1 MNNYL
6 KQTKKAIS
14 GVTGID
20 PSEVKGTDQLEG
32 DLNVGNLELVEIL
45 ENLEEEFTVE
55 LMEEKDK
62 LEVVSDLVDL
72 LTEKLE

>member
-1 MNNYL
+1 M
-6 KQTKKAIS
+6 
-14 GVTGID
+14 
-20 PSEVKGTDQLEG
+20 
-32 DLNVGNLELVEIL
+32 GNLELVEIL

>member
-14 GVTGID
+14 VVTGVD
-20 PSEVKGTDQLEG
+20 PSEINGTDQLGG

>member
-14 GVTGID
+14 GVTGVD
-20 PSEVKGTDQLEG
+20 PSEIKGADQFEG